1 MPTISWKGYKKK
13 KREQISLNVEGQ
25 REDVE
30 DVSGKSMS
38 RAVVCLESR
47 VHK

>member
-1 MPTISWKGYKKK
+1 MPTISWKGE

-38 RAVVCLESR
+38 RAVSMSG
-47 VHK
+47 K